1 MAELSSETIEE
12 IANVVS
18 EKLSES
24 TDLAAQLGTLTDIW
38 VLIALIIPGFIAFRV
53 MTWIAAHDKQ
63 YPQFESTL
71 YFLALSLGVFFL
83 IHLLD
88 SSVDF
93 SSLDKIRISATNPD
107 IVAKMLAYGLIIGI
121 VGGLILKFTILKDRF
136 SGSAWDQFVKRN
148 VGKYVRVSTNDG
160 STAHVYSGYIKTAS
174 TGKDEKKEISLADPA
189 VLNDKKEWEFL
200 GPELFLSEGIIK
212 NIEKMKT

>member
-24 TDLAAQLGTLTDIW
+24 TDLASQLGTLTDIW

-53 MTWIAAHDKQ
+53 MTWIAAHEKQ

-71 YFLALSLGVFFL
+71 YFLALSLGVFFS

-88 SSVDF
+88 SSIDF
-93 SSLDKIRISATNPD
+93 SSLDKIRINATNPEV
-107 IVAKMLAYGLIIGI
+107 VAKMIATGLLIGI
-121 VGGLILKFTILKDRF
+121 TGGLILKFTILKDRF
-136 SGSAWDQFVKRN
+136 PGSAWDQFVKRN
-148 VGKYVRVSTNDG
+148 VGKYVQVSTNDG
-160 STAHVYSGYIKTAS
+160 INSQIYSGYIKTAS
-174 TGKDEKKEISLADPA
+174 TGKDEKKELSLAEPA
-189 VLNDKKEWEFL
+189 VLNTNNDWEFL